1 LSIFAYFSVY
11 PDFWHDSWIC
21 GLTCSAAQ
29 FGVVSENNVED
40 YMIKKIILV
49 LALLSSSVA
58 YAGEPYV
65 KTFNKGKNWTVLEVG
80 ITGEFKQCAMR
91 SSPNYLDNGKNPK
104 YGTTYLEISYPSNNV
119 TFTGE
124 NIGAYFKIT
133 KQARL
138 QVDDGKSIA
147 ITPETPM
154 PNKNIIDSMLKGK
167 AVKIVMDFG
176 SGDPSIHTFSLSGFS
191 AAYKMLPTCA
201 GIPAVKQ
208 TVVDTPSGVSQV
220 ILTLDSFLTSG
231 FAKQYGIS
239 KQDGWA
245 LRDGSFNNEL
255 TVSRL
260 QGTMLSAST
269 KGANMVEAGVMF
281 LGTSSLDASK
291 MSFVLELFKALDPRT
306 TQLQVKDGIS
316 KSLTSRVSQINQA
329 STQTYGKL
337 RVRAANVGG
346 DAVISIK
353 LQ

>member
-1 LSIFAYFSVY
+1 
-11 PDFWHDSWIC
+11 
-21 GLTCSAAQ
+21 
-29 FGVVSENNVED
+29 
-40 YMIKKIILV
+40 MIKKIIFV

-58 YAGEPYV
+58 YAGDPYV
-65 KTFNKGKNWTVLEVG
+65 KTFHKGKNWTVLEVG
-80 ITGEFKQCAMR
+80 ITEEFKQCAMR

-119 TFTGE
+119 TFSGE

-138 QVDDGKSIA
+138 QVDDGKSIV

-154 PNKNIIDSMLKGK
+154 PNKKIIDSMLKGK
-167 AVKIVMDFG
+167 AVKIVLDFG

-201 GIPAVKQ
+201 GIPAVKLSD
-208 TVVDTPSGVSQV
+208 VNSPSGVSQV
-220 ILTLDSFLTSG
+220 TITFDSFLTSR
-231 FAKQYGIS
+231 FAKQYGIL

-245 LRDGSFNNEL
+245 LRDGSFNNDL
-255 TVSRL
+255 TISRL
-260 QGTMLSAST
+260 QGAMLSAITKEST
-269 KGANMVEAGVMF
+269 MIEVGVMF
-281 LGTSSLDASK
+281 IGTSSLDASK
-291 MSFVLELFKALDPRT
+291 MSFVLELFKALEPNI
-306 TQLQVKDGIS
+306 TQLNVKEGIS
-316 KSLTSRVSQINQA
+316 KNLTTRVSQINQA

-337 RVRAANVGG
+337 RVRVANVGG

>member
-1 LSIFAYFSVY
+1 
-11 PDFWHDSWIC
+11 
-21 GLTCSAAQ
+21 
-29 FGVVSENNVED
+29 
-40 YMIKKIILV
+40 MKKIILV
-49 LALLSSSVA
+49 LVLLSSSVA

-80 ITGEFKQCAMR
+80 IAGEFKQCALK
-91 SSPNYLDNGKNPK
+91 SSPNFLDKGKNPK

-138 QVDDGKSIA
+138 RVDDEKSIN
-147 ITPETPM
+147 IRPEIPM
-154 PNKNIIDSMLKGK
+154 SNMNIIDSLKKGK
-167 AVKIVMDFG
+167 SVTIELDFG

-191 AAYKMLPTCA
+191 AAYNMLPACA

-208 TVVDTPSGVSQV
+208 TEVVNHSGTNRETM
-220 ILTLDSFLTSG
+220 TLDSFLTSG
-231 FAKQYGIS
+231 FAKQYRIS

-255 TVSRL
+255 SVSRL
-260 QGTMLSAST
+260 QGVMLSAST
-269 KGANMVEAGVMF
+269 KGANIVEAGVMF
-281 LGTSSLDASK
+281 LGTSSLDVSK
-291 MSFVLELFKALDPRT
+291 MSFVLELFKALDPST
-306 TQLQVKDGIS
+306 SQLHIKDGIS
-316 KSLTSRVSQINQA
+316 KSLSSRVSQINQVPI
-329 STQTYGKL
+329 QNYGKL

-353 LQ
+353 L

>member
-1 LSIFAYFSVY
+1 
-11 PDFWHDSWIC
+11 
-21 GLTCSAAQ
+21 
-29 FGVVSENNVED
+29 
-40 YMIKKIILV
+40 MMKKIILV
-49 LALLSSSVA
+49 LVLLSSSIA
-58 YAGEPYV
+58 YAGDPYV

-80 ITGEFKQCAMR
+80 ITGEFKQCAIR
-91 SSPNYLDNGKNPK
+91 SSPHYLDNGNNPK

-119 TFTGE
+119 TFSGE
-124 NIGAYFKIT
+124 NIGAYFRIT

-154 PNKNIIDSMLKGK
+154 SNKSIIDSMLKGK
-167 AVKIVMDFG
+167 AVKIELDFG

-191 AAYKMLPTCA
+191 AAYKLLPACA

-208 TVVDTPSGVSQV
+208 TKVDPPSNVSQV
-220 ILTLDSFLTSG
+220 TLTLDSFLTSG

-255 TVSRL
+255 SVSRL

-269 KGANMVEAGVMF
+269 KGANIVEAGVMF

-291 MSFVLELFKALDPRT
+291 MSFVLELFKALDPST
-306 TQLQVKDGIS
+306 AQLNIKDGIS
-316 KSLTSRVSQINQA
+316 KSLSSRVSQINLA
-329 STQTYGKL
+329 PTRTYGKL